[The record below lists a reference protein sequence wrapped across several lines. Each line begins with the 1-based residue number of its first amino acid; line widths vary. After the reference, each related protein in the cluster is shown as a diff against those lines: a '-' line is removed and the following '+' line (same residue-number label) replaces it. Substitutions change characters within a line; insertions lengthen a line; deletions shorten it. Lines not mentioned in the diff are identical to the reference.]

1 MKLNKQ
7 YGLNKVANKMVKQLD
22 KFQQLRDIVNRSNYS
37 HKLKKLHEKL
47 IDEVDL
53 WERKGPSNRLSDLK
67 HDLNS
72 IQLQI
77 EATEVDK
84 IKVDQL
90 ASKYLRFQLFIIVIT
105 TLTSY
110 YN

>member
-22 KFQQLRDIVNRSNYS
+22 KFQQLRDVANRSNYS

-53 WERKGPSNRLSDLK
+53 WERKDPSNKLLDLK
-67 HDLNS
+67 KDLTFIESQINQTDLNRGKIDLLAEKYS
-72 IQLQI
+72 IGYGKDRS
-77 EATEVDK
+77 TV
-84 IKVDQL
+84 
-90 ASKYLRFQLFIIVIT
+90 
-105 TLTSY
+105 
-110 YN
+110 